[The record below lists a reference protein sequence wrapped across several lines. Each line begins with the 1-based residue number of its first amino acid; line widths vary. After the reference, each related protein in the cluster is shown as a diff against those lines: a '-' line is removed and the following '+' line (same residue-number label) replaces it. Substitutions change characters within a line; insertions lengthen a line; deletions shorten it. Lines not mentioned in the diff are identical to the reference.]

1 MNCIMIFDSI
11 RFDSIRSSNRA
22 SLSTLTKLSQ
32 SSSSFKS
39 TYHIEV
45 SVDNIANI
53 NGNKNDL
60 LKNLIS
66 NI

>member
-1 MNCIMIFDSI
+1 MIWIMNWIM
-11 RFDSIRSSNRA
+11 RFDSIRSSSR
-22 SLSTLTKLSQ
+22 STLTKLSQ

>member
-1 MNCIMIFDSI
+1 MIWIMNWIM
-11 RFDSIRSSNRA
+11 RFDSIRSSSR
-22 SLSTLTKLSQ
+22 STLTKLSQ

-39 TYHIEV
+39 TYHIKV

-66 NI
+66 NNRE